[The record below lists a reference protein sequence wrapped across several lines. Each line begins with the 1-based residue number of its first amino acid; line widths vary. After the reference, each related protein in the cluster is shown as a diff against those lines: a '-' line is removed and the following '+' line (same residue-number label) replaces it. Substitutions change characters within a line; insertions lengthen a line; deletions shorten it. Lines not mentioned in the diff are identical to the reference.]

1 MTKPALPGGE
11 LERAVLEA
19 VWDLGEATA
28 RAVHD
33 RVGAPSG
40 LVYTTI
46 AKVLDRLV
54 AKKLCRRHREGRLY
68 VYASAIARQEV
79 ERATARAS
87 VSRLLGE
94 EPRPAAIAALVDAV
108 EAVDPELLD
117 ELARVVASRRKA
129 RRES

>member
-1 MTKPALPGGE
+1 MTQPALPGGD

-19 VWDLGEATA
+19 VWGLSDATA
-28 RAVHD
+28 REVHD
-33 RVGAPSG
+33 RVGVPSG
-40 LVYTTI
+40 LAYTTI

-54 AKKLCRRHREGRLY
+54 AKKLCRRRLEGRVY
-68 VYASAIARQEV
+68 VYAAAVARQKV

-87 VSRLLGE
+87 VSRLLGD
-94 EPRPAAIAALVDAV
+94 EPGPAIAALVDAV
-108 EAVDPELLD
+108 EAVDPDLLD